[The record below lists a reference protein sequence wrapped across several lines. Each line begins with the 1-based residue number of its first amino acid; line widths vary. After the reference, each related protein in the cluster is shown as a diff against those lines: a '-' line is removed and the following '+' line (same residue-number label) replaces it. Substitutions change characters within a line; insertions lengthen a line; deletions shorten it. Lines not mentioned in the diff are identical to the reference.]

1 MSQESVGGFFIRSKL
16 GMAMT
21 VEFVQVKPAHAAAI
35 KMVSGFWP
43 LEKFT
48 GSCIYEQIDKDKTR
62 VRFRYFVKVRGYIF
76 KPIIE

>member
-21 VEFVQVKPAHAAAI
+21 VEFVQVNQPHAAAK

-43 LEKFT
+43 LEKFA
-48 GSCIYEQIDKDKTR
+48 GSWLY
-62 VRFRYFVKVRGYIF
+62 
-76 KPIIE
+76 